1 MTTRQ
6 ASPTKPSTP
15 RLSEAARHLILPK
28 GIVSTSWP
36 SVREQCL
43 RMKITF
49 DPWQDGA
56 GSAILGK
63 KADGLY
69 AADAVVISIPRQVG
83 KTFLVGAI
91 VLALA
96 ILNPRTQV
104 LWSAHRYP
112 TAEDAFNDMK
122 ALCERPSIAKYV
134 SKIYD
139 STGKQRVVLK
149 NGSRIYF
156 GARERGWG
164 RGFKRIAILVFD
176 EGQILTERAVDD
188 MIPATNRHPNPLIFY
203 MGTPPKPSDP
213 SEHFTRM
220 RQEAIDGESEDVFY
234 LEFGAD
240 PDADPKDRDQWAK
253 ANPSYPHHT
262 TSRAMLRMLKNLGL
276 ASFLREG
283 LGIWDGTVSAG
294 AFSSGAWSRCATKK
308 KPRDPAGL
316 GIAADLDQTW
326 LSLGAAGVGDRPHL
340 GPRLRKR
347 FDTERQ
353 QFVDEVAELAARWDI
368 PVVIDKKGPAA
379 PIIPDLEDAGVNLT
393 VVGLDE
399 KIQAD
404 ADLRDAVET
413 KRVCHANYPVLND
426 AVDSAAWRKIG
437 DRRAFGR
444 KEGDISMLEA
454 VAFALYGAA
463 ADYDAMDSIL

>member
-1 MTTRQ
+1 MPTAQ
-6 ASPTKPSTP
+6 ASRTKPSTP
-15 RLSEAARHLILPK
+15 RLSEAARHLVLPQ
-28 GIVSTSWP
+28 GITTTAWP
-36 SVREQCL
+36 SVRDQCL
-43 RMKITF
+43 RMKIVF

-122 ALCERPSIAKYV
+122 ALCEKPGVAKYV
-134 SKIYD
+134 AKVYD
-139 STGKQRVVLK
+139 STGKQRVVFK

-164 RGFKRIAILVFD
+164 RGFKRVAVLVFD
-176 EGQILTERAVDD
+176 EAQILTERAVDD
-188 MIPATNRHPNPLIFY
+188 MIPSTNRHPNPLIFY

-220 RQEAIDGESEDVFY
+220 REDALAGDSTDVFF
-234 LEFGAD
+234 LEFGAN
-240 PDADPKDRDQWAK
+240 PDADPRDREQWAK

-262 TSRAMLRMLKNLGL
+262 TARAMLRMLKNLGL

-294 AFSSGAWSRCATKK
+294 VFSSGAWARAATTEA
-308 KPRDPAGL
+308 PGSPAAF
-316 GIAADLDQTW
+316 GISADLDQTW
-326 LSLGAAGVGDRPHL
+326 LTLGCVSDDDPRHVAAT
-340 GPRLRKR
+340 LRCR
-347 FDTERQ
+347 FDVERAH
-353 QFVDEVAELAARWDI
+353 FVSEVKRLAGDL
-368 PVVIDKKGPAA
+368 PVALDKKGPAA
-379 PIIPDLEDAGVNLT
+379 PLIDDLRAADVHL
-393 VVGLDE
+393 VLMGLDDLV
-399 KIQAD
+399 QAS
-404 ADLRDAVET
+404 ADIRDAVET
-413 KRVCHANYPVLND
+413 RQLRHSNYPELNA
-426 AVDSAAWRKIG
+426 AVDAATWRQIG
-437 DRRAFGR
+437 EGARAFGR
-444 KEGDISMLEA
+444 KSGDIAMLEA
-454 VAFALYGAA
+454 ASLALHLANKPA
-463 ADYDAMDSIL
+463 PTVW

>member
-1 MTTRQ
+1 MSTRQ

-15 RLSEAARHLILPK
+15 RLSEAARRLIVPK
-28 GIVSTSWP
+28 GIVTTAWP

-56 GSAILGK
+56 GTAILGK
-63 KADGLY
+63 NQDGLY

-83 KTFLVGAI
+83 KTFLVGSI

-96 ILNPRTQV
+96 ILHPRTQV

-122 ALCERPSIAKYV
+122 ALCERPGVAKYV

-164 RGFKRIAILVFD
+164 RGFKRVAILVFD
-176 EGQILTERAVDD
+176 EAQILTERAVDD
-188 MIPATNRHPNPLIFY
+188 MIPSTNRHPNPLIFY

-220 RQEAIDGESEDVFY
+220 RTEAINGESDDVFY

-240 PDADPKDRDQWAK
+240 ADADPRDREQWAK
-253 ANPSYPHHT
+253 ANPSYPRHT
-262 TSRAMLRMLKNLGL
+262 TARAMLRMIKNLGL

-283 LGIWDGTVSAG
+283 LGIWDGTAITGV
-294 AFSSGAWSRCATKK
+294 FSSGAWARCATDE
-308 KPRDPAGL
+308 PPGTPAAL
-316 GIAADLDQTW
+316 GVAADLDQTW
-326 LSLGAAGVGDRPHL
+326 LSLAAVDSENPRHL
-340 GPRLRKR
+340 GAVLRTR
-347 FDTERQ
+347 FDTGRSH
-353 QFVDEVAELAARWDI
+353 FVSEVARISVEHSI

-379 PIIPDLEDAGVNLT
+379 PLIPDLEDAGVALIQT
-393 VVGLDE
+393 GLDDLV
-399 KIQAD
+399 QAS
-404 ADLRDAVET
+404 ADMREAVET
-413 KRVCHANYPVLND
+413 GQVCHANYPDLNE
-426 AVDSAAWRKIG
+426 AVDAATWRLSG
-437 DRRAFGR
+437 ERRLFGR
-444 KEGDISMLEA
+444 RSGDIAMLEA
-454 VAFALYGAA
+454 AALAMLEQGAN
-463 ADYDAMDSIL
+463 YDVMESAW